1 MFRTKRGDF
10 LWITVDFLK
19 KQRAPASMCRR
30 RSAQG
35 GGYQSNSGQRRRT
48 QSVNALIAAQFD
60 VEDQRGVRRNLI
72 DFHLAVGQA

>member
-1 MFRTKRGDF
+1 MFRTKHGDF

-19 KQRAPASMCRR
+19 KT
-30 RSAQG
+30 SALLRHELTEEPQG
-35 GGYQSNSGQRRRT
+35 GGYRSNSGQRRRT